1 MKHKMPNSKTVDNDK
16 LLFTR
21 LYCLQ

>member
-1 MKHKMPNSKTVDNDK
+1 MKHKMPGLKTIANDK

-21 LYCLQ
+21 LYCL